1 MRSDVVFKIL
11 ILIVTLGCKKYRL
24 SPKLEN
30 KTQDTKARED
40 EHDVTNEETDDFLLK
55 HGLNGGQR

>member
-1 MRSDVVFKIL
+1 MSSDVVFKIL
-11 ILIVTLGCKKYRL
+11 ILIATLGCKKYRL

-40 EHDVTNEETDDFLLK
+40 EHDVTNEETEDDFL
-55 HGLNGGQR
+55 LNGGQRC